1 MIRTFAFPIASLL
14 VSGSILATPASLA
27 QPGPSGAWLDTQTN
41 WNQAPSAIPR
51 APQIEGGGNLANC
64 QLGRRSAALPE
75 DQLVE
80 AAGWSLTGAAQVFG
94 KTTLVS
100 GMANA
105 DGMCRPL
112 TYQVFVFNGGEFIGT
127 LSPIPMDSRTDGSL
141 VDANLYRQDYIGASF
156 NRYKPED
163 ALCCPSGSSR
173 LTYEIKQEN
182 NRSVLVP
189 LLPASTNQ

>member
-1 MIRTFAFPIASLL
+1 MIKSFASAIASLL
-14 VSGSILATPASLA
+14 VSGAMLATPSSFA
-27 QPGPSGAWLDTQTN
+27 QPEPSGAWLDSPTN
-41 WNQAPSAIPR
+41 WNQSASAIPQ

-75 DQLVE
+75 DRLVE
-80 AAGWSLTGAAQVFG
+80 AAGWSLMGAAQVFG

-112 TYQVFVFNGGEFIGT
+112 TYQVFVFSGGQFIGT

-141 VDANLYRQDYIGASF
+141 VDANLYREDYIGASF
-156 NRYKPED
+156 NRYQPED

-173 LTYEIKQEN
+173 LTYEIKQDN

-189 LLPASTNQ
+189 QWPASSDQ

>member
-1 MIRTFAFPIASLL
+1 MIKSCAFPIASLL
-14 VSGSILATPASLA
+14 VSSSMLVTPASFA
-27 QPGPSGAWLDTQTN
+27 QTGPSGAWLDSQTN

-51 APQIEGGGNLANC
+51 APQIQGGGNLANC

-75 DQLVE
+75 DRLVE
-80 AAGWSLTGAAQVFG
+80 AAGWSLMGAAQIFG

-112 TYQVFVFNGGEFIGT
+112 TYQVFVFSGGQFIGT
-127 LSPIPMDSRTDGSL
+127 LSPMPMDSRTDGSL
-141 VDANLYRQDYIGASF
+141 VDANLYREDYIGASF

-163 ALCCPSGSSR
+163 ALCCASGSSR

-182 NRSVLVP
+182 NRPVLVP
-189 LLPASTNQ
+189 QWPASSGQ

>member
-1 MIRTFAFPIASLL
+1 MIRSFAFPIASLL

-27 QPGPSGAWLDTQTN
+27 QPAPSGAWLDTQTN

-80 AAGWSLTGAAQVFG
+80 AAGWSLMGAAQVFG

-112 TYQVFVFNGGEFIGT
+112 TYQVFVFSGGQFIGT

-141 VDANLYRQDYIGASF
+141 VDANLYREDYIGASF

>member
-1 MIRTFAFPIASLL
+1 MFKSFAPAIASLL
-14 VSGSILATPASLA
+14 VSGSMVAAPVSLA
-27 QPGPSGAWLDTQTN
+27 QTEPSGAWLDSQTN

-75 DQLVE
+75 DRLVE
-80 AAGWSLTGAAQVFG
+80 AAGWSLMGAAQIFG
-94 KTTLVS
+94 KTTVVS

-112 TYQVFVFNGGEFIGT
+112 TYQVFVFSGGQFIGT
-127 LSPIPMDSRTDGSL
+127 LSPMPMDSRTDGSL
-141 VDANLYRQDYIGASF
+141 IDANLYREDYSGASF

-163 ALCCPSGSSR
+163 ALCCASGSSW
-173 LTYEIKQEN
+173 LTYEIKQDH
-182 NRSVLVP
+182 NRPVLAP
-189 LLPASTNQ
+189 QLPASSGQ